1 MPKQHHSTVRGAHT
15 NVAPAAE
22 ARFVRPQPYLTMRL
36 LVFGASGQTG
46 HEFTRQALE
55 RQHAVTAF
63 VRQPAKLAITSPT
76 LRLVQGNVASYPA
89 VAGAV
94 AGHDAVVS
102 TLGVGTPLK
111 HDADVVRGV
120 EHIIRAM
127 EEHKVRR
134 LIYLS
139 FIGVSDSR
147 SAVGF
152 VLRYIA
158 PLPLRHEIA
167 DHEAKEALVKAS
179 RLDWT
184 IVRPPK
190 LTGGPRTGRY
200 RSGTGITTWKP
211 LPLMARADVAH
222 FILEELAQ
230 PAFVRQAPRLLH

>member
-1 MPKQHHSTVRGAHT
+1 MLT
-15 NVAPAAE
+15 APALDAGR
-22 ARFVRPQPYLTMRL
+22 AAAHSQAVRRQRHYTMRL

-46 HEFTRQALE
+46 HELIRQALE
-55 RQHAVTAF
+55 RQYSVTAF
-63 VRQPAKLAITSPT
+63 VRQPAKLAIASPA
-76 LRLVQGNVASYPA
+76 LRLVQGNVANYPA

-94 AGHDAVVS
+94 PGHDAVVS
-102 TLGVGTPLK
+102 TLGVGTPLR
-111 HDADVVRGV
+111 HDADVVTGV
-120 EHIIRAM
+120 EHILRAM

-184 IVRPPK
+184 IVRAPK

-200 RSGTGITTWKP
+200 RSGAGITTWKP

-222 FILEELAQ
+222 FMLEELAQ
-230 PAFVRQAPRLLH
+230 PAYVRQAPRLLH